1 MKMFFVVPALL
12 AIFLATPVF
21 ALVKTTGNGDSLNF
35 DIQPIPTDLRP
46 SFALMNKKCTQ
57 CHSMEIIVMAVL
69 SGKCPETRQ
78 PFDKQTVKAYG
89 IKMIRKKDSNINK
102 KEMRDI
108 VVLLN
113 HLLDVQAK
121 K

>member
-1 MKMFFVVPALL
+1 MKTVFMALAALTMLL
-12 AIFLATPVF
+12 ANPAF

-35 DIQPIPTDLRP
+35 DIQSVPPELRP
-46 SFALMNKKCTQ
+46 SFSLMNRKCTQ

-69 SGKCPETRQ
+69 TGKCPETRQ

-89 IKMIRKKDSNINK
+89 IRMIRKKDSNINK

-113 HLLDVQAK
+113 HLLDLQAK